1 MDINIRFTITQK
13 DGKLEK
19 MMNKVPSSIRT
30 EVVKEALRFY
40 LRAVR
45 DREIESD
52 FLDAELLSSFQS
64 NISKKIDIED
74 MKQLLGAKA
83 VATATVNTTEIV
95 ERTNDKK
102 DNIKNEDIDNYEEN
116 NDDEYLE
123 NEDEEDTTSDTFIN
137 IDIDEDDF

>member
-1 MDINIRFTITQK
+1 MDINIRFSITPK

-19 MMNKVPSSIRT
+19 MMSKVPANIRT

-52 FLDAELLSSFQS
+52 FIDAELLTDFQS

-74 MKQLLGAKA
+74 MKELLGAKA
-83 VATATVNTTEIV
+83 VATATINSTYAAPQSVAPVVSYDYNNISDD
-95 ERTNDKK
+95 TND
-102 DNIKNEDIDNYEEN
+102 DFDDEEEDDSVTNTYI
-116 NDDEYLE
+116 NDDF
-123 NEDEEDTTSDTFIN
+123 D
-137 IDIDEDDF
+137 DDF